1 MKQAARIVA
10 AAVLAVLAIV
20 PALLYDYVIGIS
32 AGLCGDHASDWPRT
46 LAVGVPLLVIG
57 WWGLRRGNW
66 IFVAWP
72 AAVFSSAACLSLAA
86 YLDSGAHG
94 HCETMTP
101 YSRSPAAPVRY
112 S

>member
-1 MKQAARIVA
+1 MKRAALIVGA
-10 AAVLAVLAIV
+10 GVLAVLAIV
-20 PALLYDYVIGIS
+20 PAVLYGYVIGIS
-32 AGLCGDHASDWPRT
+32 AGLCGDDASVWPKT

-57 WWGLRRGNW
+57 SWGVRNGKW
-66 IFVAWP
+66 IIVAWP
-72 AAVFSSAACLSLAA
+72 AAVLSAAACLSLAA

-101 YSRSPAAPVRY
+101 YSRTPVLPVKY

>member
-1 MKQAARIVA
+1 VRRAARILGA
-10 AAVLAVLAIV
+10 AALAVLAIF

-32 AGLCGDHASDWPRT
+32 AGLCGEHASAWPKA

-57 WWGLRRGNW
+57 WWGVRHGNW

-72 AAVFSSAACLSLAA
+72 AAVFSVAAFLSLAA

-101 YSRSPAAPVRY
+101 YSRTPDFAVKY